1 MTFKAFLAIF
11 WCYDYGTYLS
21 EAVERIAADEKGYHN
36 TRCALWFAAYPQE
49 VSYQDTSDVAKKTA
63 RNTLKFAQKM
73 EQ

>member
-11 WCYDYGTYLS
+11 WCYDYGTYTYLS

-49 VSYQDTSDVAKKTA
+49 VSY
-63 RNTLKFAQKM
+63 
-73 EQ
+73 

>member
-1 MTFKAFLAIF
+1 MTFKNFLAIF

-21 EAVERIAADEKGYHN
+21 VAVERIVTDEKDYHN
-36 TRCALWFAAYPQE
+36 IRCALWFAAYPQK
-49 VSYQDTSDVAKKTA
+49 VSYQDTFDVAKKTA